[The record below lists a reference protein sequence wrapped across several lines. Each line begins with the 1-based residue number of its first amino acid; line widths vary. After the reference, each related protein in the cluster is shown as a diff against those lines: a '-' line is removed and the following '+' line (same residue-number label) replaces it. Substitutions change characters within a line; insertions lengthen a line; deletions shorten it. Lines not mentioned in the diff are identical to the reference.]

1 MTTKEISPILTVT
14 DFEKDDPEYQLMKD
28 FYKLFKVLYQVKDN
42 DRYYAQAMH
51 LFDEFYQKYHGND
64 IKDHFDDAFLTDLIN
79 TLGAFIDR
87 KAALTRESTQVVEG
101 EGEEEGEEEH
111 MTME

>member
-42 DRYYAQAMH
+42 DRYYAQATH
-51 LFDEFYQKYHGND
+51 LFDEFHQKYHGND
-64 IKDHFDDAFLTDLIN
+64 IKDHFDDAFLADLTN
-79 TLGAFIDR
+79 TLGAFIER
-87 KAALTRESTQVVEG
+87 KAALTRELTPC
-101 EGEEEGEEEH
+101 EEEN
-111 MTME
+111 MTIE